1 MMNRPYLISVQKI
14 WDRAPHNA
22 MTDLI
27 RYKERWF
34 CAFRESDLHVYGA
47 EGQIRLLTSR
57 DGGVSWIPCALLKE
71 PGFDLRDPKLSIT
84 PTGQLMLLYGAT
96 VYRNKVYESLESHV
110 SFSEDG
116 ESWE

>member
-1 MMNRPYLISVQKI
+1 MRFRSNPSMSSRAYLISVQKI

-47 EGQIRLLTSR
+47 EGQIRLVTSP
-57 DGGVSWIPCALLKE
+57 DGMSWTSCALFK
-71 PGFDLRDPKLSIT
+71 DQI
-84 PTGQLMLLYGAT
+84 M
-96 VYRNKVYESLESHV
+96 
-110 SFSEDG
+110 
-116 ESWE
+116 